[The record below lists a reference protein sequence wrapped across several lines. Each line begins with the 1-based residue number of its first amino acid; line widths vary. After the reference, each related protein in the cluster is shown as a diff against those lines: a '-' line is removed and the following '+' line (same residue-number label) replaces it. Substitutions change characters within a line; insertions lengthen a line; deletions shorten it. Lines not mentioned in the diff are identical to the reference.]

1 MDEKYCL
8 YVGTQLTVFHAAKL
22 FVRLNYVKS
31 PFTKK
36 KYESCKACNTWVSFH
51 ICKSFTKIFGSK
63 NKSECIGGFSLNL
76 PTVSVWLNM
85 YDTNGYL
92 HWSLQTR
99 CNLWPDMSDLG
110 RIFKIADD
118 FNFSWPWHWLHW
130 KAHFLIFLCIWRT
143 YKSDM
148 VHILC
153 INLKTRWSWTPR
165 LTRSQTL

>member
-22 FVRLNYVKS
+22 FIRLNYVKS

-76 PTVSVWLNM
+76 PAVSVWLNM
-85 YDTNGYL
+85 YDTNRYL
-92 HWSLQTR
+92 HRSLQTR

-110 RIFKIADD
+110 RIYPTLVGRFWKMIL
-118 FNFSWPWHWLHW
+118 FS
-130 KAHFLIFLCIWRT
+130 KVRTILILVDHDTGCIGKLISLSFYAYEERT
-143 YKSDM
+143 NRIWYTSCAS
-148 VHILC
+148 I
-153 INLKTRWSWTPR
+153 
-165 LTRSQTL
+165 